1 MTVIAIRQEEHR
13 FGDRRVTADS
23 KKRISENVADIDNA
37 RLVALIQQG
46 HAQAE
51 SEMVKRFARGVQIM
65 LARKCNPDVAEDVA
79 QETWRVTI
87 EKVRNGD
94 LRQPDRLPAF
104 IHQIARNQ
112 IIMYFRKYSEV
123 QEMPGENDLESNLQS
138 PEQNY
143 EAQQLSD
150 QVRELI
156 NRLDTPRDREILMRF
171 YVNEE
176 DKDVICSDLGLTSQH
191 FNRVIYR
198 AKTRIRTYLSNEL
211 QELSNSTSQ

>member
-1 MTVIAIRQEEHR
+1 MTVIAIRQEQYR

-23 KKRISENVADIDNA
+23 NQLNSENVADIDNA
-37 RLVALIQQG
+37 RLVALIQRG
-46 HAQAE
+46 HTQAE
-51 SEMVKRFARGVQIM
+51 SEMVKRFARGVQMM

-123 QEMPGENDLESNLQS
+123 HEMPGENDLESNLPN

-143 EAQQLSD
+143 ETQQLSD

-176 DKDVICSDLGLTSQH
+176 DKDIICDDLGLTSQH

-211 QELSNSTSQ
+211 QELSNSAGQ